1 MGKYNWRMGYFT
13 SEGTFNT
20 EGLLNIF
27 LFFPLVYFGL
37 RGFNQR
43 DKSNKWI
50 VVNVI
55 KASFSFSCMIEI
67 CQLFLRLGTFQL
79 SDIFQNTLGG
89 FIGVTIYIIRQ
100 KMKGREKLR

>member
-1 MGKYNWRMGYFT
+1 MKQIQCNKNYKLIDLLKFLCAYFVIVIHT
-13 SEGTFNT
+13 RPFQSINI
-20 EGLLNIF
+20 LL
-27 LFFPLVYFGL
+27 
-37 RGFNQR
+37 
-43 DKSNKWI
+43 DESNKWI

-89 FIGVTIYIIRQ
+89 FIGATIYIIRQ